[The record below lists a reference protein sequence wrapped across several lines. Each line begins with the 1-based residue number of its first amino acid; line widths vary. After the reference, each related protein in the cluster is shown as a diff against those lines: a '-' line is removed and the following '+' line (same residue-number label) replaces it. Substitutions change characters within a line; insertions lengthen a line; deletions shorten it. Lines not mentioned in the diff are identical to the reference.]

1 MGNWEA
7 KIYINGIIKTSLM
20 VKNDTSLTEIR
31 NLLND
36 SGIDIPQGVYFISR
50 KNSIIRNDKNFTA
63 KHVWNDDEEGGY
75 KIDLMSPDF
84 FENNNNQVVNLYFN
98 MYRHSSIKYYKE
110 MSLEKIKN
118 SSYDLNKD
126 NIYFLNKNN
135 IIIRNI
141 RGFSAKDIAK
151 LENNGIRINLVDLEY
166 YKRYQIIE
174 HLNELEKKANIDW
187 LEETEFF
194 KKLKNLTGNEV
205 VQGIEDELFRE
216 RQNGVKGSKA
226 YIKRFLQLL
235 IADNNNQS
243 ISTSIH
249 DDIGF

>member
-7 KIYINGIIKTSLM
+7 KIYINGELKTSLI
-20 VKNDTSLTEIR
+20 VKNSTSLIEIR
-31 NLLND
+31 NLLDD
-36 SGIDIPQGVYFISR
+36 SGINIPPFSYFISR
-50 KNSIIRNDKNFTA
+50 NNSIIRNENNFTA

-84 FENNNNQVVNLYFN
+84 FENNNNQLVNLYFN
-98 MYRHSSIKYYKE
+98 MYRHSSIRYCKE
-110 MSLEKIKN
+110 MSLERIKG

-135 IIIRNI
+135 IIIRNTE
-141 RGFSAKDIAK
+141 GLSAKDIVK
-151 LENNGIRINLVDLEY
+151 FENNGKRINLVDLEY

-174 HLNELEKKANIDW
+174 HLNELEKKTNIDW

-235 IADNNNQS
+235 IADNNDQTK
-243 ISTSIH
+243 STSIL

>member
-50 KNSIIRNDKNFTA
+50 RNSIIRNDYNFTA

-84 FENNNNQVVNLYFN
+84 FENNSNQVVNLYFN
-98 MYRHSSIKYYKE
+98 MYRHSSIRYCKE
-110 MSLEKIKN
+110 MSLERIKG

-135 IIIRNI
+135 IIIRNTE
-141 RGFSAKDIAK
+141 GLSAKNIVK
-151 LENNGIRINLVDLEY
+151 FENNGKRINLVDLEY

-174 HLNELEKKANIDW
+174 HLNELEKKTNIDW

-194 KKLKNLTGNEV
+194 KKLKDLTGNEV
-205 VQGIEDELFRE
+205 IQGIEDELFRE

-235 IADNNNQS
+235 IADNNDQTK
-243 ISTSIH
+243 STSIL

>member
-7 KIYINGIIKTSLM
+7 KIYINGELKTSLI
-20 VKNDTSLTEIR
+20 VKNSTSLIEIR
-31 NLLND
+31 NLLDD
-36 SGIDIPQGVYFISR
+36 SGINIPPFSYFISR
-50 KNSIIRNDKNFTA
+50 NNSIIRNENNFTA

-84 FENNNNQVVNLYFN
+84 FENNNNQLVNLYFN
-98 MYRHSSIKYYKE
+98 MYRHSSIRYCKE
-110 MSLEKIKN
+110 MSLERIKG

-135 IIIRNI
+135 IIIRNTE
-141 RGFSAKDIAK
+141 GLSAKDIVK
-151 LENNGIRINLVDLEY
+151 FENNGKRINLVDLKY

-174 HLNELEKKANIDW
+174 HLNELEKKTNIDW

-194 KKLKNLTGNEV
+194 KKLKDLTSNEV
-205 VQGIEDELFRE
+205 IQGIEDELFRE
-216 RQNGVKGSKA
+216 RQNGVKGSKE

-235 IADNNNQS
+235 IADNKNQS
-243 ISTSIH
+243 TTTSIN

>member
-7 KIYINGIIKTSLM
+7 KIYINGELKTSLI
-20 VKNDTSLTEIR
+20 VKNSTSLTEIR
-31 NLLND
+31 NLLDD
-36 SGIDIPQGVYFISR
+36 SGINIPPFSYFISR
-50 KNSIIRNDKNFTA
+50 NNSIIRNENNFTA

-84 FENNNNQVVNLYFN
+84 FENNNNQLVNLYFN
-98 MYRHSSIKYYKE
+98 MYRHSSIRYCKE
-110 MSLEKIKN
+110 MSLERIKG

-135 IIIRNI
+135 IIIRNTE
-141 RGFSAKDIAK
+141 GLSAKNIVK
-151 LENNGIRINLVDLEY
+151 FENNGKRINLVDLEY

-174 HLNELEKKANIDW
+174 HLNELEKKTNIDW

-194 KKLKNLTGNEV
+194 KKLKDLTSNEV
-205 VQGIEDELFRE
+205 IQGIEDELFRE
-216 RQNGVKGSKA
+216 RQNGVKGSKE

-235 IADNNNQS
+235 IADNNNRS

>member
-7 KIYINGIIKTSLM
+7 KIYINGELKTSLI
-20 VKNDTSLTEIR
+20 VKNSTSLIEIR
-31 NLLND
+31 NLLDD
-36 SGIDIPQGVYFISR
+36 SGINIPPFSYFISR
-50 KNSIIRNDKNFTA
+50 NNSIIRNENNFTA

-75 KIDLMSPDF
+75 KIDLMSPDY
-84 FENNNNQVVNLYFN
+84 FENNNNQLVNLYFN
-98 MYRHSSIKYYKE
+98 MYRHSSIRYCKE
-110 MSLEKIKN
+110 MSLERIKG

-135 IIIRNI
+135 IIIRNTE
-141 RGFSAKDIAK
+141 GLSAKNIVK
-151 LENNGIRINLVDLEY
+151 FENNGKRINLVDLEY

>member
-7 KIYINGIIKTSLM
+7 KIYINGELKTSLI
-20 VKNDTSLTEIR
+20 VKNSTSLIEIR
-31 NLLND
+31 NLLDD
-36 SGIDIPQGVYFISR
+36 SGINIPPFSYFISR
-50 KNSIIRNDKNFTA
+50 NNSIIRNENNFTA

-84 FENNNNQVVNLYFN
+84 FENNNNQLVNLYFN
-98 MYRHSSIKYYKE
+98 MYRHSSIRYCKE
-110 MSLEKIKN
+110 MSLERIKG

-135 IIIRNI
+135 IIIRNTE
-141 RGFSAKDIAK
+141 GLSAKNIVK
-151 LENNGIRINLVDLEY
+151 FENNGKRINLVDLEY

-174 HLNELEKKANIDW
+174 HLNELEKKTNIDW

-194 KKLKNLTGNEV
+194 KKLKDLTSNEV
-205 VQGIEDELFRE
+205 IQGIEDELFRE
-216 RQNGVKGSKA
+216 RQNGVKGSKE

-235 IADNNNQS
+235 IADNKNQS
-243 ISTSIH
+243 TTTSIN